1 MAGKI
6 IKNIIFDL
14 GGVILDL
21 SVDATLQA
29 FANLAGMTKAEVQRI
44 FVAAPGFEVYEKGA
58 MTDHEFRSFVREI
71 YNVNAT
77 DEQLD
82 ACWNAM
88 LLGIPIVKL
97 QLLKRLMKS
106 YNVTLLSNTNNIH
119 LTYINSN
126 ILPAVAAVNSL
137 DSFFHQSYYS
147 HLMGMRKP
155 DAAIFERVLQE
166 NNFSATETL
175 FLDDNLQNIAG
186 AASIDIQTVHV
197 STPDLILDY
206 FHE

>member
-1 MAGKI
+1 MADKI

-21 SVDATLQA
+21 SVDTTLQA
-29 FANLAGMTKAEVQRI
+29 FADLANINKVEVQRI
-44 FVAAPGFEVYEKGA
+44 FMAAPGFELYEKGA
-58 MTDHEFRSFVREI
+58 MTDHEFRSFVRQI
-71 YNVNAT
+71 YSVNAT

-88 LLGIPIVKL
+88 LLGLPMVKL
-97 QLLKRLMKS
+97 QLLTRLMKS
-106 YNVTLLSNTNNIH
+106 YNVVLLSNTNNIH

-126 ILPAVAAVNSL
+126 ILPAVAKVNSL

-155 DAAIFERVLQE
+155 DAEIFERVIDE
-166 NNFSATETL
+166 NKFVAAETL
-175 FLDDNLQNIAG
+175 FFDDNIQNIAG
-186 AASIDIQTVHV
+186 AASIGIQTVHV